1 MEYPQYD
8 PNSDHQP
15 LSDEELSTLDDMLTR
30 LPSDAAMN
38 IEALDGYLAGLLLSP
53 QALPELPG
61 AAWLPVVWGGDGDDL
76 DAATKPENYPFV
88 SGKQRKRVQL
98 LVLRH
103 LRSISWQWTA
113 KPELWE
119 PIFSVAEQ
127 DEGEDDLIDAEEWA
141 VGFLTAVDLAPE
153 AWTAL
158 FDDAVTGPLLAP
170 VALLGGDESQQS
182 EADRALLADPKQRDT
197 LSRAVLDNVLQLW
210 ALKNPAK
217 PAA

>member
-15 LSDEELSTLDDMLTR
+15 LSDEELSTLDDMLTK
-30 LPSDAAMN
+30 LPNVDAMN

-53 QALPELPG
+53 QALHTLPG
-61 AAWLPVVWGGDGDDL
+61 ATWLPEVWGGDGDDL
-76 DAATKPENYPFV
+76 DAESKPENYPFV

-103 LRSISWQWTA
+103 LRSIAWQWSA

-127 DEGEDDLIDAEEWA
+127 DEGEDLIDAEVWA
-141 VGFLTAVDLAPE
+141 LGFLTAVDLAPE
-153 AWTAL
+153 AWEPL
-158 FDDAVTGPLLAP
+158 FKDAITGPLLAP
-170 VALLGGDESQQS
+170 IALLGGDENLQS
-182 EADRALLADPKQRDT
+182 EAEQARLNDPLERDA
-197 LSRAVLDNVLQLW
+197 LSRSVLDNVLQLW
-210 ALKNPAK
+210 ALRNPNT
-217 PAA
+217 AA